1 MPCITVCFSTEIFY
15 VLSLQVCNI
24 YWLFEYLCLKREKA
38 DLVHSSTKINRFGVP
53 PPVNLGLAR
62 GGVQKQLEAAS
73 GRETGVSC
81 PHRTWYMCMYMCM
94 YQRCTNRR
102 CSQGHAGC
110 FTSVELVL
118 LDISFPA
125 HCCRLLTRCRLWGG
139 FRLSCE
145 IYLGCTYIILRLT
158 RQTVLGKGPRVGCRE
173 PGSLNSR
180 LQYRLRVHMAFFMV
194 CVHSPTQSVL

>member
-53 PPVNLGLAR
+53 RLNLGLAR

-118 LDISFPA
+118 LDILS
-125 HCCRLLTRCRLWGG
+125 RSLLQT
-139 FRLSCE
+139 
-145 IYLGCTYIILRLT
+145 TYPLQIVGRFQVILRDI
-158 RQTVLGKGPRVGCRE
+158 
-173 PGSLNSR
+173 PGVHVYYFTAHASDGSR
-180 LQYRLRVHMAFFMV
+180 
-194 CVHSPTQSVL
+194 